1 MPTTPVTGSAAGAPI
16 NITGLASGLNTN
28 EIINGL
34 MAVERRP
41 VAQLSNQQTAL
52 QAQQTL
58 LQQIQSSLQQLS
70 FSAADLASPAL
81 FETSQTVTSSNPDQI
96 TALSTKGAGVGGYEV
111 NVTQLA
117 DSAQR
122 TFTFTSPVS
131 ADTLTIDG
139 HEISVKAGATIQEVA
154 ASINSDSSA
163 TVYAAALEEGRLVL
177 SNRASG
183 NTGEGFIAVSD
194 PGATLTEVA
203 GKAKQ
208 GRDAEYTVD
217 GVAGTSHSNT
227 VKNAIA
233 GVTLNLAALTTVSG
247 PVTINVAAP
256 AASVSSITSQVES
269 FVKLYN
275 SAIGSIH
282 TQLATKP
289 PEHPQTVGELGT
301 GTLFGDSDLG
311 NLVNNMRQ
319 AVYTSV
325 EGLPAGM
332 ASLADIGVSTGTAT
346 GGAIPS
352 QSAVEGEL
360 QVNAT
365 KLSEAIQTNPTGV
378 EQMLQ
383 KWSQGFQK
391 LVNSD
396 AEPGGTLEARITG
409 DSTSIAQLG
418 EHITAMNEM
427 LEVRQKS
434 LQQEFIAME
443 SAMSRI
449 QAQQSWLTGQ
459 ISSITANSAAIS
471 SSGSASLPGFG

>member
-1 MPTTPVTGSAAGAPI
+1 MPTTPLTGSAVGAPI

-28 EIINGL
+28 EIINAL

-41 VAQLSNQQTAL
+41 VAQLTNQQSAL
-52 QAQQTL
+52 QAQQTQL
-58 LQQIQSSLQQLS
+58 KQIQSSLQQLS

-81 FETSQTVTSSNPDQI
+81 FETSQAVTSSNPSQI

-117 DSAQR
+117 NSAQR

-139 HEISVKAGATIQEVA
+139 HEITVPAGASIQELVNA
-154 ASINSDSSA
+154 INSDSNA
-163 TVYAAALEEGRLVL
+163 TVYAAALEEGKVVL
-177 SNRASG
+177 SNRTTG
-183 NTGEGFIAVSD
+183 NTGAGFIALSD
-194 PGATLTEVA
+194 AGGTLTEVA

-208 GRDAEYTVD
+208 GKDAEYTVD
-217 GVAGTSHSNT
+217 GVAGTSSSNT

-233 GVTLNLAALTTVSG
+233 GVTLNLDGLTTVSG
-247 PVTINVAAP
+247 PVTINVGAP
-256 AASVSSITSQVES
+256 GASVSTITAQVES

-282 TQLATKP
+282 TQLSTKP

-311 NLVNNMRQ
+311 NLVDNMRK
-319 AVYTSV
+319 AVYTST
-325 EGLPAGM
+325 EGLAPGM

-346 GGAIPS
+346 GSAVPS
-352 QSAVEGEL
+352 QGAVEGEL
-360 QVNAT
+360 KLDTT
-365 KLSEAIQTNPTGV
+365 KLSEAIQTNPKGV
-378 EQMLQ
+378 EEMLQ

-391 LVNSD
+391 LVNVD

-409 DSTSIAQLG
+409 DSTSVAQLG
-418 EHITAMNEM
+418 AHITAMDEM

-434 LQQEFIAME
+434 LQQQFVAME
-443 SAMSRI
+443 AAMSQI

-459 ISSITANSAAIS
+459 INAMTANTAAIAGSSS
-471 SSGSASLPGFG
+471 SSGH

>member
-1 MPTTPVTGSAAGAPI
+1 MPTTPITGATAGAPI

-28 EIINGL
+28 EIINAL

-41 VAQLSNQQTAL
+41 VAELTNQQSVL
-52 QAQQTL
+52 QAQQTQL
-58 LQQIQSSLQQLS
+58 KQIQGNLQQLS

-81 FETSQTVTSSNPDQI
+81 FETSQAVTSSNPSQI

-117 DSAQR
+117 NSAQR
-122 TFTFTSPVS
+122 TFTFTSPVG

-139 HEISVKAGATIQEVA
+139 HEISVKAGASIQELVNA
-154 ASINSDSSA
+154 INSDSNA
-163 TVYAAALEEGRLVL
+163 TVYAAALEEGKVVL
-177 SNRASG
+177 SNRTTG

-194 PGATLTEVA
+194 AGGTLSEVA

-208 GRDAEYTVD
+208 GKDAEYTVD
-217 GVAGTSHSNT
+217 GVAGTSSSNT

-233 GVTLNLAALTTVSG
+233 GVTLNLGGLTTVSG
-247 PVTINVAAP
+247 PVTINVGAP
-256 AASVSSITSQVES
+256 GANVSTITAQVES

-282 TQLATKP
+282 NQLITKP
-289 PEHPQTVGELGT
+289 PENPQTVGELGT

-311 NLVNNMRQ
+311 NLLDNMRK

-325 EGLPAGM
+325 EGLAPGM

-346 GGAIPS
+346 G
-352 QSAVEGEL
+352 SAVPAQGAVQGEL
-360 QVNAT
+360 KVDTT
-365 KLSEAIQTNPTGV
+365 KLSEAIQTNPKGV
-378 EQMLQ
+378 EEMLQ
-383 KWSQGFQK
+383 KWSLGFEK
-391 LVNSD
+391 LVNVD

-409 DSTSIAQLG
+409 DTTSVAKLG
-418 EHITAMNEM
+418 AHITAMNEM

-434 LQQEFIAME
+434 LQQQFVAME
-443 SAMSRI
+443 AAMSQI
-449 QAQQSWLTGQ
+449 QAQQSWLSGQ
-459 ISSITANSAAIS
+459 ISAITANTAAIAGS
-471 SSGSASLPGFG
+471 SSHN